1 MQIERTTTTPISP
14 VGSGKAATAL
24 TPTASSTANPTVA
37 TPLTGG
43 QLTSGSALQ
52 SDTTWP
58 DTTWNDTVDA
68 NASAVAAAYAHRME
82 PDEEF
87 AARVDRETQKLADTL
102 MERLRKK
109 HIPTDEPLRLRVDSS
124 GTVHAEGP
132 FKDKIEKLFAED
144 PELTKQFKDMAGL
157 NALVALNK
165 LTRLHHEE
173 LKQART
179 DDERQ
184 EARDRYT
191 ARSVELQKVSGTMIL
206 AGGQLFSAARGFADS
221 LDV

>member
-1 MQIERTTTTPISP
+1 MQIERATTTPTSP
-14 VGSGKAATAL
+14 VVSGKAAITPS
-24 TPTASSTANPTVA
+24 PTASGTANTTVS

-52 SDTTWP
+52 SDTNWP
-58 DTTWNDTVDA
+58 DTVEA

-82 PDEEF
+82 PDEEL

-102 MERLRKK
+102 MERLRDK

-132 FKDKIEKLFAED
+132 FKEKIEKLFTED
-144 PELTKQFKDMAGL
+144 RELAKQFKDMAGL

-173 LKQART
+173 LKQARN

-191 ARSVELQKVSGTMIL
+191 ARSVQLQKVSGTMIL

-221 LDV
+221 LSAA